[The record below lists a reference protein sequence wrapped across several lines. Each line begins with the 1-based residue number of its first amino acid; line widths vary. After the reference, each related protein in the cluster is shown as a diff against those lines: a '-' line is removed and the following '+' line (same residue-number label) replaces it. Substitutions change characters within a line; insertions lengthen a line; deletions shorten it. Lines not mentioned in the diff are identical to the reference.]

1 MAKTDVSRE
10 HDEDELFDPTPHQP
24 RTRTVAL
31 VGLVAFAVFV
41 GLFVL
46 GVLPRLQKK
55 AAADQAAKATASEIV
70 HVAATKPIRGKLD
83 SEVSLPAT
91 LLPLQETT
99 LYARTGGFVK
109 RWLVD
114 LGDSV
119 KEGQLLAEIET
130 PELDR
135 EIDQA
140 NAASAQAQ
148 AVVAQTKSKLA
159 LARTTSDRFKTLAV
173 SGLASQQDLEEKAA
187 NVTAEEA
194 NVRAAEASV
203 NSAFANARRLG
214 ELKTFAK
221 VVAPF
226 DGTITARNVEIGAL
240 ITAGG
245 TTGQA
250 LFKVA
255 TTTTVRLFVQVPQ
268 LYATSIAVGLD
279 VKVTLRDEPKKAFL
293 GKVTRTT
300 KALDMATHTL
310 KTEVQIVNTDGA
322 LLPGMYVQAK
332 VPAKVVAAPLMVP
345 ATALMID
352 ASGPKIAKIVDG
364 TVHWVTVDVGADLG
378 DKVALVGGVGEG
390 DDVVTV
396 PSDQLLE
403 GMKVVLD
410 SPPPAAKPDAKP
422 DAKPSAKAP

>member
-1 MAKTDVSRE
+1 MIMADEKVPPVETHGE
-10 HDEDELFDPTPHQP
+10 HGEDELFDPTPHRP

-31 VGLVAFAVFV
+31 VGLVAAGVFA
-41 GLFVL
+41 GLFAL

-55 AAADQAAKATASEIV
+55 AAAEQAAQAASGEV
-70 HVAATKPIRGKLD
+70 AHVVTGKPIRGKAG
-83 SEVSLPAT
+83 SEVALPAT

-114 LGDSV
+114 LGDEV

-140 NAASAQAQ
+140 RAAAAQAQ
-148 AVVAQTKSKLA
+148 AVVAQAKTKLT
-159 LARTTSDRFKTLAV
+159 LARSTNERVKNLAA
-173 SGLASQQDLEEKAA
+173 SGLASQQDVDEKLAA
-187 NVTAEEA
+187 VDAEEA

-203 NSAFANARRLG
+203 TSALANARRLG
-214 ELKTFAK
+214 ELKAFAK

-240 ITAGG
+240 VTAGG
-245 TTGQA
+245 TTGQP

-268 LYATSIAVGLD
+268 LYATSVAVGLD
-279 VKVTLRDEPKKAFL
+279 VKVALRDEPKKVFV

-300 KALDMATHTL
+300 KSLDPVSHTL
-310 KTEVQIVNTDGA
+310 KTEVQIPNQDGA

-332 VPAKVVAAPLMVP
+332 IPAKVVAAPLLVP

-352 ASGPKIAKIVDG
+352 AKGPKVVKIEGGV
-364 TVHWVTVDVGADLG
+364 VRWINVDVGADLG
-378 DKVALVGGVGEG
+378 DKVALVGGVAET

-396 PSDQLLE
+396 PSDQLIE
-403 GMKVVLD
+403 GMKVVVD
-410 SPPPAAKPDAKP
+410 APPAAK
-422 DAKPSAKAP
+422 AP